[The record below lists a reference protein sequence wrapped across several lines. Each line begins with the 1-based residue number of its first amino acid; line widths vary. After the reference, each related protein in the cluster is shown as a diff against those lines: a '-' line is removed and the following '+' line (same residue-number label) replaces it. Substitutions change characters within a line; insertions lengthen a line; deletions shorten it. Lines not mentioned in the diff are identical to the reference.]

1 MPLTFQDS
9 NFSVMVG
16 TLPQFVLCI
25 YLYFLVGDSV
35 LRRLG
40 MGVAPAVRP

>member
-1 MPLTFQDS
+1 LTFQDS

-25 YLYFLVGDSV
+25 YLYFLVGEYV
-35 LRRLG
+35 LRRFG
-40 MGVAPAVRP
+40 MGPARADKS